1 MTSRRKA
8 AVCLALQVLIIAG
21 ECLGTA
27 LSWGEHRARMFAYY
41 TCDSNLLL
49 LAAAAVE
56 AVFCLR
62 LLAGRGTRVPERV
75 RLFRYA
81 ATCTTTMTF
90 LVVLLV
96 FAPLSG
102 PGALPRLFLKGSLTY
117 MHFLCPVLGLAAF
130 FLAEDHPYLR
140 LRHTLAAMIPTAAY
154 AAVIVI
160 LNLARSVRGPYPFL
174 LVYEQP
180 VWASAVWAAV
190 ILGGA
195 WLTAAALVLLKR
207 RRRGR
212 TAPPS

>member
-1 MTSRRKA
+1 MISRKKA

-21 ECLGTA
+21 ECLGVA
-27 LSWGEHRARMFAYY
+27 LSKGEYRARMFTYY

-49 LAAAAVE
+49 LAAAVIE

-62 LLAGRGTRVPERV
+62 LLGRGKAVPERV
-75 RLFRYA
+75 LLFRYA
-81 ATCTTTMTF
+81 ATCTTTVTF

-117 MHFLCPVLGLAAF
+117 MHLLCPLLGLAAF

-140 LRHTLAAMIPTAAY
+140 LRHTLAAMVPTAVY

-160 LNLARSVRGPYPFL
+160 LNLTRTVRGPYPFL

-207 RRRGR
+207 GRRGR